1 MGKKIFIDTPRARPT
16 VERLDE
22 RDDSCREFL
31 SGSVGVR
38 PMEKRRR
45 KRAVKAQARMN
56 RDTSTHQRKLKLRRK
71 STIDYAVGDL
81 VYHRRRPEVPMLVMS
96 IETRYHDATVE
107 VMIGTAMMRYKAIN
121 LRKFEY

>member
-1 MGKKIFIDTPRARPT
+1 
-16 VERLDE
+16 
-22 RDDSCREFL
+22 
-31 SGSVGVR
+31 
-38 PMEKRRR
+38 
-45 KRAVKAQARMN
+45 MN
-56 RDTSTHQRKLKLRRK
+56 RSTTKRQRQMKLRKK

-81 VYHRRRPEVPMLVMS
+81 VYHSRRPEVPMLVVS